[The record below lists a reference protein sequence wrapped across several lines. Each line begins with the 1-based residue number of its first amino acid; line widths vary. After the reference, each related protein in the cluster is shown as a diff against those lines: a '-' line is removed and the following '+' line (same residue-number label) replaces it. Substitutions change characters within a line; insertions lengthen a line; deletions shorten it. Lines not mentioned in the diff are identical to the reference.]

1 MDTLLLAVRQLAE
14 RPEQHAR
21 LQAVASASADAARRA
36 SERLKEIVGRMKAIA
51 NLDRAEAQVVDLNL
65 LWKDTVAFLRHEL
78 EPRARVTLS
87 LNPLP
92 PVRCRP
98 QQMTAVFSH
107 LLRNAVAAMDARG
120 NIEVVSNR
128 HGQDIV
134 LEVRDDGRGIASDRL
149 AHLFEPEIR
158 VEGGRVHTTNWGLFL
173 SRAIVNQHGGQI
185 EIASS
190 EGRGTTARIV
200 LPLAPPSLP
209 RAQA

>member
-1 MDTLLLAVRQLAE
+1 VDTLLLAVRQLAE

-107 LLRNAVAAMDARG
+107 LLLNAVAAMDARG
-120 NIEVVSNR
+120 NIEVSATGTAR
-128 HGQDIV
+128 TSSWKCATTAA
-134 LEVRDDGRGIASDRL
+134 ASLPTAWPTSSSPRF
-149 AHLFEPEIR
+149 A
-158 VEGGRVHTTNWGLFL
+158 
-173 SRAIVNQHGGQI
+173 SRAA
-185 EIASS
+185 ASTPRTGCFS
-190 EGRGTTARIV
+190 C
-200 LPLAPPSLP
+200 LAPS
-209 RAQA
+209 